1 MLSVKCTYL
10 ATAQKKRRSN
20 EACKNIMTNSATIQ
34 KKITLAHACKDKEY
48 IYMKPNLEKNLDEL
62 ISREANLTFSIFHC
76 PLSFE
81 RRVLVRSKKKKKKK
95 KRLVHMDEERVGR
108 RRS

>member
-1 MLSVKCTYL
+1 MQKHNDELSNHTK
-10 ATAQKKRRSN
+10 
-20 EACKNIMTNSATIQ
+20 ED
-34 KKITLAHACKDKEY
+34 HACTRMQRQRIY

-81 RRVLVRSKKKKKKK
+81 RRVLVRSKKKKKR
-95 KRLVHMDEERVGR
+95 KRLVHKDEERVGR

>member
-1 MLSVKCTYL
+1 
-10 ATAQKKRRSN
+10 
-20 EACKNIMTNSATIQ
+20 
-34 KKITLAHACKDKEY
+34 
-48 IYMKPNLEKNLDEL
+48 MKPNLKKNLDEL

-81 RRVLVRSKKKKKKK
+81 RRVLVRSKKKKKKR
-95 KRLVHMDEERVGR
+95 RLVHMDEERVGR

>member
-1 MLSVKCTYL
+1 
-10 ATAQKKRRSN
+10 
-20 EACKNIMTNSATIQ
+20 
-34 KKITLAHACKDKEY
+34 
-48 IYMKPNLEKNLDEL
+48 LDEL

-95 KRLVHMDEERVGR
+95 KKRLVHMDEERVGR

>member
-1 MLSVKCTYL
+1 
-10 ATAQKKRRSN
+10 
-20 EACKNIMTNSATIQ
+20 
-34 KKITLAHACKDKEY
+34 
-48 IYMKPNLEKNLDEL
+48 MKPNLEKNLDEL

-95 KRLVHMDEERVGR
+95 KKRLVHMDEERVGR